1 MRARNYLLILGKS
14 EKSMVFV
21 CVLERRERE
30 REREKLPKKC
40 SKMPKILLLFSQFWG
55 VWGIYKVFVS
65 L

>member
-30 REREKLPKKC
+30 RERETTKKMLQNAQN
-40 SKMPKILLLFSQFWG
+40 SSSFFPVLGGLGYL
-55 VWGIYKVFVS
+55 
-65 L
+65 